1 MFYILWS
8 SILVTWSCLYF
19 QKAGTENYALLA
31 CMIDNCAAKLQP
43 PKSLGVFSRILLPSY
58 FSHHQPWEFVR
69 VLAPCHASCA
79 VRVTFRAT
87 MVAAIKIQV
96 WGWHLAQAVE
106 YKRHFLVPAVA
117 KIPAS
122 SGGFLVALKAAA
134 SPFCCACSQMCC
146 SRNPCICLAHGMCAL
161 PALPYFLSRYI
172 YSL

>member
-1 MFYILWS
+1 MLFWLVWLITVLQSYSLPNHLGFFPGS
-8 SILVTWSCLYF
+8 SF
-19 QKAGTENYALLA
+19 QVISAT
-31 CMIDNCAAKLQP
+31 I
-43 PKSLGVFSRILLPSY
+43 SLGSL
-58 FSHHQPWEFVR
+58 W

-106 YKRHFLVPAVA
+106 YKHHFLVPAVA